1 MPDRQGGLSSPLEI
15 ESLPSSTGVEEI
27 SKAEE
32 FRYLLNYQVLL
43 DEVAF
48 KKYALYTTLDF
59 NFSALVREIEADSK
73 WSPSMQLAKTIAILQ
88 FDTMIS
94 SASLRRGIQKNAAA
108 FESISRSDITKIAV
122 TWRKHS
128 HGQRREK
135 FSATSAL
142 LEAAN
147 KRRHQEELAA
157 EASYKRQLLEKYRC
171 CVKSCY
177 FRISAKHLND
187 LNESINI
194 GHATIHSLPPL
205 IDPLPAKGTNNPG
218 YADHPLAHPPSPA
231 PYPQLPPQY
240 WNQSAS
246 YPPLPANYYYPLM
259 YSSIV

>member
-1 MPDRQGGLSSPLEI
+1 MPDSQGGLSSPLEI
-15 ESLPSSTGVEEI
+15 SLPSSTGVEEI

-108 FESISRSDITKIAV
+108 FESISRSDSSDLEEAQPRTKK
-122 TWRKHS
+122 RK
-128 HGQRREK
+128 
-135 FSATSAL
+135 SATSAL

-171 CVKSCY
+171 CVKSCTNNGNTCFVRGEGH

-187 LNESINI
+187 WNESIKI

-218 YADHPLAHPPSPA
+218 YADHPLAHPPSPE
-231 PYPQLPPQY
+231 PYPQLPP
-240 WNQSAS
+240 
-246 YPPLPANYYYPLM
+246 
-259 YSSIV
+259 